1 MENKMTECMHE
12 EVATIEDFKNEIE
25 ELTYIIDYI
34 IKENSED
41 QNASLLHD
49 AIINGNVIVLE
60 TLIKHG
66 VDINLQFDNSKIT
79 PIELAIKHNRKE
91 IAKILSEHG
100 ATYDGEIL
108 MDDSSSDSITA

>member
-1 MENKMTECMHE
+1 MTENIHE
-12 EVATIEDFKNEIE
+12 EVTTIEDFKNEIE

-34 IKENSED
+34 IKENSVD

-66 VDINLQFDNSKIT
+66 VDVNLQFDNSKMT

-91 IAKILSEHG
+91 IARILSEHG
-100 ATYDGEIL
+100 ATHDGDISL
-108 MDDSSSDSITA
+108 DDISSSDSM